1 MNLHFSAAEEAF
13 RARVRSWT
21 EQNLPEDWKVTN
33 AANDRD
39 ARDRIDQEWDRLL
52 FKRGWGMISWP
63 EKYGGLDATLAEQ
76 LIFFEEMA
84 KADAPKGLWQGK
96 GLVGPT
102 LLAYGTEEQKQRF
115 IPPILRGDA
124 VWCQGW
130 SEPNAGSDLPNMTT
144 RAVKDGDCLVL
155 KGQKIWS
162 TWAHIAD
169 WCFAL
174 VRTSNT
180 QPGYKGLTYVLID
193 MKTPGVTVRPIRQI
207 TKDRDFGEI
216 FFDDARIPMCNVVGE
231 IDKGWYA
238 AMTTLADE
246 RTSAYFDL
254 PIRHLRI
261 LDQLVQ
267 LARSTVR
274 DGRPISE
281 NPLFRQGLAQCR
293 IEIDSFRHAVHRT
306 VSAKMRG
313 EEPGAES
320 WILKVY
326 WTEMMQR
333 LSALALQIE
342 GPYSQFMRG
351 THRAIKHGL
360 WPYYYLWM
368 RSETIAGGTSDI
380 NRNTLAE
387 RILGMPK

>member
-1 MNLHFSAAEEAF
+1 MHLAFTTEEEAF
-13 RARVRSWT
+13 RT
-21 EQNLPEDWKVTN
+21 EIRDWVKTALPEDWKATN
-33 AANDRD
+33 FSNNRD
-39 ARDRIDQEWDRLL
+39 ERDRIDQEWDRRLHA
-52 FKRGWGMISWP
+52 RGWAMISWP
-63 EKYGGLDATLAEQ
+63 QAYGGMDASLTRQ

-84 KADAPKGLWQGK
+84 RADAPKGLWQGK

-102 LLAYGTEEQKQRF
+102 ILTFGTEEQKQRF
-115 IPPILRGDA
+115 LPPILRGDV

-130 SEPNAGSDLPNMTT
+130 SEPNAGSDLPNLKTK
-144 RAVKDGDCLVL
+144 AVIEGDELVIT
-155 KGQKIWS
+155 GQKIWS

-180 QPGYKGLTYVLID
+180 EPPYKGLTYVLID

-216 FFDDARIPMCNVVGE
+216 FFDGARIPMANVVGG
-231 IDKGWYA
+231 IDRGWYA

-254 PIRHLRI
+254 PLRHRSLLEKI
-261 LDQLVQ
+261 AD
-267 LARSTVR
+267 LARRTMR
-274 DGRPISE
+274 NGRPVSE
-281 NPLFRQGLAQCR
+281 DPLIRQKLAQCR
-293 IEIDSFRHAVHRT
+293 IEVDAFRYAVHRT
-306 VSAKMRG
+306 VSTKIRG

-326 WTEMMQR
+326 WTEVMQR
-333 LSALALQIE
+333 LSAVALEIE
-342 GPYSQFMRG
+342 GPDALRLPHSESAADAGY
-351 THRAIKHGL
+351 

-368 RSETIAGGTSDI
+368 KSETIAGGTSDI

-387 RILGMPK
+387 RILGLPR